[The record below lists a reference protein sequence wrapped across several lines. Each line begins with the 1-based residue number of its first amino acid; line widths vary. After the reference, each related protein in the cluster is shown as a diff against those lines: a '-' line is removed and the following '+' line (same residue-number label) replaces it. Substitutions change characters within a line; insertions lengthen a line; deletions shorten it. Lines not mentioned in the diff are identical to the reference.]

1 MYTDNGK
8 KTIYDD
14 VKPRKIVSVDIPEF
28 NETKTNKRFDI
39 KHLSLDNLEIYNTT
53 SFPKFDIV
61 QDNELFNLWGFSDVE
76 MMSLNPEYKYKYP
89 KLSEAEYAKQQMQT
103 EEGTTN
109 NLNTFMRH
117 DKTGESIQ
125 DIQQSDKAFRAGLN
139 ELQKIIDEDSE

>member
-28 NETKTNKRFDI
+28 NETKTNKHFDI

-76 MMSLNPEYKYKYP
+76 MMSLNPEYKYK
-89 KLSEAEYAKQQMQT
+89 
-103 EEGTTN
+103 
-109 NLNTFMRH
+109 
-117 DKTGESIQ
+117 
-125 DIQQSDKAFRAGLN
+125 
-139 ELQKIIDEDSE
+139 